1 MVSVTWNGP
10 CGKSK
15 MEPNYIIT
23 KINNQPISS
32 AKDCILKFTELK
44 GEVVVLEGFIKTI
57 REFPYTFRVPVQ

>member
-1 MVSVTWNGP
+1 MEWP

-44 GEVVVLEGFIKTI
+44 GEVVVLEGFYQDYPG
-57 REFPYTFRVPVQ
+57 EFPYTFRVPVQ

>member
-1 MVSVTWNGP
+1 MDLKSSLGATWSKSGECTWNGP

-44 GEVVVLEGFIKTI
+44 GEVVVF
-57 REFPYTFRVPVQ
+57 F